1 MSIWMTYWCIRKKLN
16 SGKGT
21 TLSDQG
27 NAQTRSG
34 IVLKGAGGFYHVL
47 VSDMENYG
55 NEVLVAKVRGRLR
68 QETEIIYS
76 GDRVLLEPLFDGETL
91 AERDMVKA
99 MIVDILPRRNHL
111 LRPKV
116 ANISQAV
123 LVLAG
128 KNPRPDWLLLD
139 RMLVMVLSLAVSP
152 LICINKWDLLGE
164 SEQSGINRELAAYE
178 MAGFTVIR
186 ASAKKTRGIEELSFC
201 LQKQISVFAGPSGVG
216 KSSLINALSPEL
228 ELLTGDIS
236 RRLGRGKHT
245 TRQVEILLMGQNAM
259 VADTPGFSL
268 LDLPDDLI
276 EADLPGLYPD
286 FSAFGPC
293 RFGGCL
299 HHKEPDCAIKKAET
313 EQLIGAGRYQRYLAL
328 LTEIRER
335 KIKY

>member
-1 MSIWMTYWCIRKKLN
+1 MRYWCIRKKLS
-16 SGKGT
+16 SGKEA
-21 TLSDQG
+21 TLPDQG
-27 NAQTRSG
+27 NANTISG

-47 VSDMENYG
+47 ITKLENYG
-55 NEVLVAKVRGRLR
+55 NKVLVAKVRGRLR
-68 QETEIIYS
+68 RETDIIYS
-76 GDRVLLEPLFDGETL
+76 GDRVLLEPVADGETL
-91 AERDMVKA
+91 AGREMVKA

-123 LVLAG
+123 LVLAAQ
-128 KNPRPDWLLLD
+128 NPRPDWLLLD
-139 RMLVMVLSLAVSP
+139 RMLVMVLSMEVNP
-152 LICINKWDLLGE
+152 LICFNKWDLPDA
-164 SEQSGINRELAAYE
+164 SEQSEINRELAAYE
-178 MAGFTVIR
+178 TAGFLVIR
-186 ASAKKTRGIEELSFC
+186 ASAKKTEGIVELSSC

-228 ELLTGDIS
+228 GLLTGDIS

-245 TRQVEILLMGQNAM
+245 TRQVEILLMDQNAM

-268 LDLPDDLI
+268 LDLPDDLT

-293 RFGGCL
+293 RFDGCL
-299 HHKEPDCAIKKAET
+299 HHKEPDCAIKKAES
-313 EQLIGAGRYQRYLAL
+313 EQLIGSGRYQRYLAL
-328 LTEIRER
+328 LTEIKER